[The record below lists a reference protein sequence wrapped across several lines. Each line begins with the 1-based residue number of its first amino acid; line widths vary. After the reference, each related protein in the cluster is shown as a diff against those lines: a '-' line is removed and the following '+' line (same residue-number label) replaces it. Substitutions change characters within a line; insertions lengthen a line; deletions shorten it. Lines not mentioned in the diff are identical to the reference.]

1 MMNTTVKAK
10 NLVEARRLL
19 ANFQEL
25 WDEAAIQ
32 QNYSNSGKLR
42 TLAEKLHSMD
52 ALKIPSDID
61 YDCVENLSLESHQK
75 LSQVRPLT
83 VGQASRI
90 SGVNPADIAVLA
102 IYLKNRK

>member
-42 TLAEKLHSMD
+42 TLAEKLHSMKLRD
-52 ALKIPSDID
+52 DFFNCDLSSEDLATLTNALIIA
-61 YDCVENLSLESHQK
+61 NL
-75 LSQVRPLT
+75 
-83 VGQASRI
+83 
-90 SGVNPADIAVLA
+90 
-102 IYLKNRK
+102 